1 MSTIYQKIK
10 GAADKKRRSFV
21 SLESKDGTVSPTK
34 LNQTLVNGSQG
45 LSQPFVNHSNALMD
59 GYEST
64 LDADGA
70 TFGDDLK
77 ADGKGDN
84 PFGIVPIKYKSV
96 AKADQETEAKNAL
109 KGKTTKTTRV
119 GEDGKPT
126 EFDLDGVAS
135 TVDDVVTL
143 TPGGIVDNGEDQ
155 MSNEDW
161 KKFTAQ
167 ETEQDKID
175 RAAAEV
181 ARGRR
186 EEDKEEKSVE
196 INPLEDNKEVTTE
209 TPGTEKKYNM
219 GWMES
224 RNAKKATNVQRRQAK
239 KVTRQNERL
248 IKKFEKTEGNNSDS
262 ERMSPEV
269 RAAYAHFTEEKP
281 KSKFD
286 SKIGSTSGRDTEG
299 TSDTK
304 ITKGPKDGTGNTKID
319 SEGNVIPPV
328 AEYKSA
334 TKKLTSPSKFKL
346 KGSTYKKQ

>member
-45 LSQPFVNHSNALMD
+45 LSKKFVNHSNALMD

-70 TFGDDLK
+70 TFGEDLNS
-77 ADGKGDN
+77 DGKDQD
-84 PFGIVPIKYKSV
+84 FVEDITKYKSV
-96 AKADQETEAKNAL
+96 AKADPETEAKEAL
-109 KGKTTKTTRV
+109 KGKTTKTKRD
-119 GEDGKPT
+119 GDFKNEDGDK
-126 EFDLDGVAS
+126 LDV
-135 TVDDVVTL
+135 TDVVTL
-143 TPGGIVDNGEDQ
+143 TPGEDKVEDYSKEWDVDAAGGLSYEEWIKKPGNKEKEDKFVESKTTPGED
-155 MSNEDW
+155 
-161 KKFTAQ
+161 
-167 ETEQDKID
+167 
-175 RAAAEV
+175 V
-181 ARGRR
+181 
-186 EEDKEEKSVE
+186 EEKSVE
-196 INPLEDNKEVTTE
+196 MTTSDEDKTVE

-239 KVTRQNERL
+239 KETRQNERL
-248 IKKFEKTEGNNSDS
+248 IKKFEKTEGNSSDS

-269 RAAYAHFTEEKP
+269 RAAYAHFTEDKA
-281 KSKFD
+281 KTKFD

-299 TSDTK
+299 TSETSTNTVQGSADAVVLDT
-304 ITKGPKDGTGNTKID
+304 DGK
-319 SEGNVIPPV
+319 PV
-328 AEYKSA
+328 VNYRSA
-334 TKKLTSPSKFKL
+334 TQKLTSPGKFKL

>member
-77 ADGKGDN
+77 ADGKGDK
-84 PFGIVPIKYKSV
+84 PFGIVPIKYKSI
-96 AKADQETEAKNAL
+96 AKSDPETEAKNAL

-143 TPGGIVDNGEDQ
+143 TPGNGFDDSGEQ
-155 MSNEDW
+155 MPDEEYEKLKNDPEYM
-161 KKFTAQ
+161 KK
-167 ETEQDKID
+167 E
-175 RAAAEV
+175 AEYV
-181 ARGRR
+181 KKLEGAK
-186 EEDKEEKSVE
+186 DKEEKSVE

-224 RNAKKATNVQRRQAK
+224 RNAKKAQNVQLRQAK
-239 KVTRQNERL
+239 KMTRKNEKL

-269 RAAYAHFTEEKP
+269 RAAYAHFTKEKP

-299 TSDTK
+299 TSETE

-334 TKKLTSPSKFKL
+334 TKKLTSPGKFKL